1 MSTPGRPVQDLSWL
15 ITNFVERVPD
25 VAHAVVV
32 SSDGLPL
39 AFSAGFPQE
48 RADQLAAVTSG
59 LTSLTQGASRVF
71 EGGAV
76 VQTVVEMQRGVLV
89 IMAISNGASL
99 AVLAASTC
107 DLGLVAYEMTLLV
120 ERAGR
125 VLTPADARRRHA
137 GRDAGRR
144 AAMMTQ
150 SVPALGDVVAGLGRG
165 GDDRGSPAWQGPG
178 RTGPWDEPQPQRQ
191 PYPPAQQQQFPAEEE
206 SGSTRLV
213 RPYTVTGGRTQPRY
227 KLALEALVSATV
239 YEPRDLSVLAPEC
252 QAILQFCLDWRSV
265 AEISAV
271 LRMPLG
277 VARILVADMSADGLV
292 RIHQRDDSE
301 GRPDLN
307 LLERVLSGLRKI

>member
-1 MSTPGRPVQDLSWL
+1 V
-15 ITNFVERVPD
+15 
-25 VAHAVVV
+25 
-32 SSDGLPL
+32 
-39 AFSAGFPQE
+39 
-48 RADQLAAVTSG
+48 
-59 LTSLTQGASRVF
+59 
-71 EGGAV
+71 GG
-76 VQTVVEMQRGVLV
+76 
-89 IMAISNGASL
+89 
-99 AVLAASTC
+99 
-107 DLGLVAYEMTLLV
+107 
-120 ERAGR
+120 
-125 VLTPADARRRHA
+125 
-137 GRDAGRR
+137 
-144 AAMMTQ
+144 
-150 SVPALGDVVAGLGRG
+150 
-165 GDDRGSPAWQGPG
+165 
-178 RTGPWDEPQPQRQ
+178 PQPQRH
-191 PYPPAQQQQFPAEEE
+191 PYPTAQHRFAGVEG
-206 SGSTRLV
+206 SGSAPLV

>member
-1 MSTPGRPVQDLSWL
+1 
-15 ITNFVERVPD
+15 
-25 VAHAVVV
+25 VAP
-32 SSDGLPL
+32 S
-39 AFSAGFPQE
+39 F
-48 RADQLAAVTSG
+48 
-59 LTSLTQGASRVF
+59 
-71 EGGAV
+71 
-76 VQTVVEMQRGVLV
+76 
-89 IMAISNGASL
+89 
-99 AVLAASTC
+99 
-107 DLGLVAYEMTLLV
+107 
-120 ERAGR
+120 
-125 VLTPADARRRHA
+125 
-137 GRDAGRR
+137 
-144 AAMMTQ
+144 
-150 SVPALGDVVAGLGRG
+150 GDVVSGLGRG
-165 GDDRGSPAWQGPG
+165 GDDRGSPAWQGPT
-178 RTGPWDEPQPQRQ
+178 RTGPWDEPQRQ
-191 PYPPAQQQQFPAEEE
+191 PYPPAQQQQQFPAEEE

>member
-1 MSTPGRPVQDLSWL
+1 
-15 ITNFVERVPD
+15 
-25 VAHAVVV
+25 VV
-32 SSDGLPL
+32 SGP
-39 AFSAGFPQE
+39 
-48 RADQLAAVTSG
+48 
-59 LTSLTQGASRVF
+59 
-71 EGGAV
+71 
-76 VQTVVEMQRGVLV
+76 
-89 IMAISNGASL
+89 
-99 AVLAASTC
+99 
-107 DLGLVAYEMTLLV
+107 
-120 ERAGR
+120 
-125 VLTPADARRRHA
+125 
-137 GRDAGRR
+137 
-144 AAMMTQ
+144 
-150 SVPALGDVVAGLGRG
+150 GRG
-165 GDDRGSPAWQGPG
+165 GEDRGSPAWQGQ
-178 RTGPWDEPQPQRQ
+178 RTGPWDESPQQRQ
-191 PYPPAQQQQFPAEEE
+191 QYPPAPQFTAAEEE
-206 SGSTRLV
+206 SSATRLV

>member
-1 MSTPGRPVQDLSWL
+1 
-15 ITNFVERVPD
+15 
-25 VAHAVVV
+25 VV
-32 SSDGLPL
+32 S
-39 AFSAGFPQE
+39 
-48 RADQLAAVTSG
+48 
-59 LTSLTQGASRVF
+59 
-71 EGGAV
+71 
-76 VQTVVEMQRGVLV
+76 
-89 IMAISNGASL
+89 
-99 AVLAASTC
+99 
-107 DLGLVAYEMTLLV
+107 
-120 ERAGR
+120 
-125 VLTPADARRRHA
+125 
-137 GRDAGRR
+137 
-144 AAMMTQ
+144 
-150 SVPALGDVVAGLGRG
+150 GLGRG
-165 GDDRGSPAWQGPG
+165 GDDRGSPAWQGPA
-178 RTGPWDEPQPQRQ
+178 RTGPWDEPPPQRQ
-191 PYPPAQQQQFPAEEE
+191 AYPPAQQQFPAEEDG

-227 KLALEALVSATV
+227 KLALEALVTATV

>member
-1 MSTPGRPVQDLSWL
+1 V
-15 ITNFVERVPD
+15 VP
-25 VAHAVVV
+25 
-32 SSDGLPL
+32 S
-39 AFSAGFPQE
+39 
-48 RADQLAAVTSG
+48 
-59 LTSLTQGASRVF
+59 
-71 EGGAV
+71 
-76 VQTVVEMQRGVLV
+76 
-89 IMAISNGASL
+89 
-99 AVLAASTC
+99 
-107 DLGLVAYEMTLLV
+107 
-120 ERAGR
+120 
-125 VLTPADARRRHA
+125 
-137 GRDAGRR
+137 
-144 AAMMTQ
+144 
-150 SVPALGDVVAGLGRG
+150 LGDVVSGLGRG
-165 GDDRGSPAWQGPG
+165 GDDRGSPAWQGPT

-191 PYPPAQQQQFPAEEE
+191 PYPPAQQQQQFPAEEE
-206 SGSTRLV
+206 NGSTRLV